1 MKILFVTAAK
11 GLDYLADCVFHGLVS
26 SGHQVVDSRYLW
38 YLSPITAEQ
47 KMRLYGRGFTISG
60 LLPDRS
66 SIDRSDL
73 PRKIQDREFDVIVY
87 GSIHRCAD
95 YLDLVIKTYPR
106 NRIIFLDGEDE
117 PIHSGTDTLV
127 QLLDKGIYFKRELKD
142 SRTLPISFSFP
153 E

>member
-1 MKILFVTAAK
+1 M
-11 GLDYLADCVFHGLVS
+11 
-26 SGHQVVDSRYLW
+26 DSKYLW

-66 SIDRSDL
+66 DIDRSDL
-73 PRKIQDREFDVIVY
+73 PRRIQDREFDVIVY

-95 YLDLVIKTYPR
+95 YLDLVVKNYPR
-106 NRIIFLDGEDE
+106 NRIIFIDGEDE

-142 SRTLPISFSFP
+142 SRALPISFSFP